1 MALFT
6 VRTDKLEKFI
16 YNFSRK
22 KQDKV
27 ISSKAVSFTL
37 WKYRKKNSKFFALK
51 LQKKICLTREM
62 NSTSKRLLLIHKH
75 PGHNKVY
82 TPHGE
87 SIVIIILYLA

>member
-27 ISSKAVSFTL
+27 IASKAVSFTL
-37 WKYRKKNSKFFALK
+37 WKYRKKNFKVFRTENT
-51 LQKKICLTREM
+51 KKICLTREM
-62 NSTSKRLLLIHKH
+62 NSTSNRLLLFIYILVTIK
-75 PGHNKVY
+75 Y
-82 TPHGE
+82 TLHM
-87 SIVIIILYLA
+87 VKAL

>member
-27 ISSKAVSFTL
+27 IASKAVSFTL
-37 WKYRKKNSKFFALK
+37 WKYRKKNFKVFRTENT
-51 LQKKICLTREM
+51 KKNLSYSWNEFHIKPFTF
-62 NSTSKRLLLIHKH
+62 IHIH

>member
-6 VRTDKLEKFI
+6 VRTDKLEKII

-37 WKYRKKNSKFFALK
+37 WKYRKKISKFFALK
-51 LQKKICLTREM
+51 IQKKNLSYSWNEFHIKPFTF
-62 NSTSKRLLLIHKH
+62 IHIH